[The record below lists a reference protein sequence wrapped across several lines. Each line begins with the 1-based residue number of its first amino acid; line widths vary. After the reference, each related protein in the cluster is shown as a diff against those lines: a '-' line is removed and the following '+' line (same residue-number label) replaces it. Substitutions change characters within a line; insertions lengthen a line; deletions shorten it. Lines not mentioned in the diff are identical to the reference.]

1 MPTTPVPPPKSN
13 KRRSLRPK
21 ERPTSETSQPSLSP
35 LASPTTNGR
44 RPSLSNQSPSGSLR
58 TTRGVK
64 TKTDGTKTSPRG
76 GRTKPRTLQRGE
88 ERESHSTSPDPSSP
102 SLASINNDLNE
113 EKTPTQMSSPTVTT
127 DNNTSEA
134 SDDKEKRKSDQS
146 DTDDD
151 DEEAEAIVISTVTRQ
166 RGPSHASSKSHAP
179 LPTTEDS
186 NAARPVSQI
195 VAFNQVNLAAASRPK
210 IIDKSQYIKSPMS
223 SPFSASRKSSL
234 SGIGEDKPSA
244 RNEVTSPPVAPARP
258 KNLSRPQ
265 QSGDQSPPQPS
276 TSLTLPLSA
285 SSNEDDTIHDNNG
298 NIPGLQF
305 FDAQGKVDG
314 VQVLGKE
321 SPVLSAGEPP
331 SLWSST
337 PSTDRS
343 PASDRLDRKLS
354 DAHLSPPIYQRRVS
368 ASPALDT
375 TRFPKSSPTIS
386 EPGAWPTRPPLSAT
400 SDKSPTKLAI
410 RLTSPVTSPSRNQ
423 RLTLRKASVG
433 TADLVGAGNG
443 SNGDALHSPLVGKYR
458 PRISLGNHTNS
469 EPLASSSYLADRQQS
484 NSPPDTAKPEL
495 TLGTNGI
502 RLRTATSPAR
512 ITSGPLDG
520 ILDSSLDQQRGNKAS
535 YTGLSFVNQAY
546 GKFSS
551 LFNRTTADPN
561 GSTGP
566 PLHSGHYEQDIR
578 QASEGLNRADSVVS
592 GRSAL
597 SPNTPGTPDSI
608 TPSDT
613 STSTSTSGTGAEL
626 LLARLEAQ
634 NSTNQEDPRAAR
646 IAKEALR
653 RSWLMIKESTGYMTK
668 DDSEVTS
675 RGDSTETPGV
685 FPAQID
691 WDFWGSLVSDY
702 EGVVK
707 KHSRLVAQHIQGG
720 IPSALRG
727 TIWQLMARSKD
738 PSVEQQYTKL
748 LALSTPAE
756 KQITL
761 DLPRTLPREEYF
773 KEPNGP
779 GQMALFRV
787 LKAYA
792 LYDPEVGYCQGIAF
806 IVAPLLLYMP
816 EEEAFCLLV
825 RLMKNYDLRGHYTP
839 RMKKLHL
846 RLFQLERLVEE
857 TLPLIQRHFIKE
869 GVQTIMYASQWFM
882 TLFAYRFPVELA
894 VRLFDLVFAE
904 GIETLFKFALVLLR
918 VNQAQILSLHF
929 EELMDFLHSRLL
941 DAFAENPTDLLRESA
956 KVGGVT
962 LRKLKSLSRDYTTMI
977 SRQKAEENEAE
988 RLRRQLEQY
997 ERENKHLQGTLQELN
1012 QEHCDLANLL
1022 VQLKL
1027 DYAQEKENSTQL
1039 IHDVARLQEQVMKER
1054 ERAEESLQS
1063 DLESL
1068 TNKNWELT
1076 NCQVDLLTQV
1086 NDLADQ
1092 LAQTKMLYAES
1103 ENERVILQKK
1113 WDDLRKAVRM

>member
-1 MPTTPVPPPKSN
+1 MPTTPVPPPKST

-21 ERPTSETSQPSLSP
+21 ERPTSGASQPSSSP

-44 RPSLSNQSPSGSLR
+44 RPSLSNQSASGSLR
-58 TTRGVK
+58 TARGVK
-64 TKTDGTKTSPRG
+64 PKTEGTKTSPRG
-76 GRTKPRTLQRGE
+76 RGTKPRTLQRE
-88 ERESHSTSPDPSSP
+88 EESHSSSAGPSSP
-102 SLASINNDLNE
+102 SMVSVGTGKNE
-113 EKTPTQMSSPTVTT
+113 EKSPTQLSSTTVTT
-127 DNNTSEA
+127 DNSTSEA
-134 SDDKEKRKSDQS
+134 SDNKEKSRPDQS

-151 DEEAEAIVISTVTRQ
+151 DEAEAVVISSVTRQ
-166 RGPSHASSKSHAP
+166 RGPSQASSKPYTP

-186 NAARPVSQI
+186 SAARPVSQI

-223 SPFSASRKSSL
+223 SPFSASRKNSITS
-234 SGIGEDKPSA
+234 EDKTSVK
-244 RNEVTSPPVAPARP
+244 NDVTSPPVAPSRP
-258 KNLSRPQ
+258 KILSRPEEL
-265 QSGDQSPPQPS
+265 GDQSPPQLS
-276 TSLTLPLSA
+276 TSPTLPLSA
-285 SSNEDDTIHDNNG
+285 SSDEEHSVNKSNA
-298 NIPGLQF
+298 PGLQF
-305 FDAQGKVDG
+305 FDIQGKVDG
-314 VQVLGKE
+314 AQVLGKE

-337 PSTDRS
+337 PSTDQS
-343 PASDRLDRKLS
+343 PASDRQVSKLS
-354 DAHLSPPIYQRRVS
+354 DVRLSPPIYQRRVS
-368 ASPALDT
+368 ASPAIDT
-375 TRFPKSSPTIS
+375 ARFPNPSPTIS
-386 EPGAWPTRPPLSAT
+386 EPGAWPTRPPLSAN

-423 RLTLRKASVG
+423 RLTLRKASAGV
-433 TADLVGAGNG
+433 ADLVGRGSG
-443 SNGDALHSPLVGKYR
+443 SNGDALHSPLVGSRR
-458 PRISLGNHTNS
+458 PRISLGSHMNS
-469 EPLASSSYLADRQQS
+469 EPLASSSYLEDRQHTS
-484 NSPPDTAKPEL
+484 SPSSTARPEL
-495 TLGTNGI
+495 VVSANGA
-502 RLRTATSPAR
+502 RLRTATSPAS
-512 ITSGPLDG
+512 ITTGPLDSTG
-520 ILDSSLDQQRGNKAS
+520 DSSLDQQRGNKAS

-551 LFNRTTADPN
+551 LFNRTTTDPN
-561 GSTGP
+561 GSAGP
-566 PLHSGHYEQDIR
+566 ALHSAHYEQDIR
-578 QASEGLNRADSVVS
+578 QVNDGLNRADSVVS

-608 TPSDT
+608 APSDT
-613 STSTSTSGTGAEL
+613 STSTSTSGTGTEL

-634 NSTNQEDPRAAR
+634 NSANQEDPKAAR
-646 IAKEALR
+646 VAMEALR
-653 RSWLMIKESTGYMTK
+653 RSWLMIKESTGYMAK
-668 DDSEVTS
+668 GDSEIISRDDSK
-675 RGDSTETPGV
+675 ETAGAA
-685 FPAQID
+685 PAQID

-738 PSVEQQYTKL
+738 LSVEQQYTKL

-806 IVAPLLLYMP
+806 IVAPLLLHMP

-825 RLMKNYDLRGHYTP
+825 RLMETYDLRGHYTP
-839 RMKKLHL
+839 RMEKLHL

-904 GIETLFKFALVLLR
+904 GVETLFKFALVLLR

-929 EELMDFLHSRLL
+929 EELVDFLHSRLL
-941 DAFAENPTDLLRESA
+941 DAFAENPTDLLREAA

-962 LRKLKSLSRDYTTMI
+962 PRKLKSLSRDYTTMM
-977 SRQKAEENEAE
+977 SRQKAEENETE
-988 RLRRQLEQY
+988 RLRRQVEQY

-1027 DYAQEKENSTQL
+1027 DYAHEKDKSTQL
-1039 IHDVARLQEQVMKER
+1039 IRDVAHLQEQLMTER
-1054 ERAEESLQS
+1054 ERAEANLQS
-1063 DLESL
+1063 DLDSL

-1076 NCQVDLLTQV
+1076 NRQADLLTQV